1 MKKLYSL
8 LLLATALTAN
18 AQQVNGDFDSE
29 WDKCYPWVAG
39 SYITT
44 ERGVQPPGWRSS
56 NVNGMDNGTYAQS
69 DCVVEV
75 TPGYDGTG
83 KAVTIQNK
91 HILGAIWCPG
101 YLTLGTPWNTAE
113 TITAKNKDGGTW
125 GGKEFSYKPD
135 AIKFYY
141 KWNMTKAGKAS
152 FIGYLW
158 KGTFK
163 QENVPSETT
172 SKFNATKVT
181 MEDRDR
187 NVLNMK
193 TPQGG
198 NVTEKGS
205 LIASYEEYISASA
218 TDWTPKTIKFNY
230 ANTTEIPEK
239 INIIFASTEYFNST
253 VVKAENPLTIDDVTL
268 VYYKH
273 LSKLTINGS
282 TPFGFVSDDTADN
295 TNKVSIDAR
304 STKYTDGCV
313 KAEVAGVAAKKAT
326 SYNEETG
333 LFTITVTAGDGEQ
346 KVYEIQFADPNAP
359 EENVKTYT
367 NDLSVYVSGMTTE
380 PEKNSINLIESSGH
394 YSLELKNFI
403 LGGVQP
409 IGNIK
414 VTNLDVEGKVYS
426 TSQKI
431 QITKGDDPNF
441 EEEDWMGPDLG
452 EVPVNVVATVNGDQ
466 MVAQIT
472 IKDFPGIGDIDVT
485 FAPTVTIGANASV
498 STEAGVNNVI
508 VNRTF
513 AKGWNTVCLPF
524 DVAVASLQ
532 ATKAQE
538 FVSSN
543 GSSLTFNEVADGV
556 LKANVPYLVFFNN
569 EVSDP
574 FYYGGKV
581 EATNPTPVT
590 YNGFTFVGNYE
601 ASKSMEG
608 LYGVAS
614 EGDVQKIML
623 GTAGSTLPA
632 TCAYFTTKN
641 LNANGLRICFD
652 GGEVTGINQVN
663 GAQAQSAGAVYNLQG
678 IKVSNHGTNNLPAG
692 LYIMQGKKVI
702 VK

>member
-18 AQQVNGDFDSE
+18 AQQIPNGDFESGWE
-29 WDKCYPWVAG
+29 KCYPWVAG

-44 ERGVQPPGWRSS
+44 ERGVQPQGWRAS
-56 NVNGMDNGTYAQS
+56 NINGADGSYAKDKCVIESTGHNG
-69 DCVVEV
+69 V
-75 TPGYDGTG
+75 G
-83 KAVTIQNK
+83 KAVTIQNQK
-91 HILGAIWCPG
+91 VMGSNWCPG

-113 TITAKNKDGGTW
+113 TMLASNKDGGTW
-125 GGKEFSYKPD
+125 GGKAFTYKPD

-141 KWNMTKAGKAS
+141 KWNMTKPGEAS

-158 KGTFK
+158 NGTFK
-163 QENVPSETT
+163 QKEVPANTT
-172 SKFNATKVT
+172 LGVATKVT

-187 NVLNMK
+187 NVLDMP

-198 NVTEKGS
+198 DVTEKGT
-205 LIASYEEYISASA
+205 LIASYAEYISSSA
-218 TDWTPKTIKFNY
+218 TDWTSKTIKFKY
-230 ANTTEIPEK
+230 KNTAEVPEK
-239 INIIFASTEYFNST
+239 INIIFASTEYFKST
-253 VVKAENPLTIDDVTL
+253 VVKAENPLIIDDVTL

-282 TPFGFVSDDTADN
+282 TPSDFVGDETADN

-346 KVYEIQFADPNAP
+346 KVYEIQFADPNVP

-367 NDLSVYVSGMTTE
+367 NDLSVYVYGRTTE
-380 PEKNSINLIESSGH
+380 PEQNSINLIESSGH

-431 QITKGDDPNF
+431 LITKGDDPNF
-441 EEEDWMGPDLG
+441 EEDDWMGPDLG
-452 EVPVNVVATVNGDQ
+452 EVPVNVTATVNGDQ

-472 IKDFPGIGDIDVT
+472 IKDFPGVGDIDVT
-485 FAPTVTIGANASV
+485 FAPTVMIGANASV

-508 VNRTF
+508 LNRTF

-524 DVAVASLQ
+524 DVAVTSLP
-532 ATKAQE
+532 ATTKAQE

-543 GSSLTFNEVADGV
+543 GSSLTFHEVADGV
-556 LKANVPYLVFFNN
+556 LKANVPYLVFFSN

-581 EATNPTPVT
+581 EATNPTPVEH
-590 YNGFTFVGNYE
+590 NGFTFVGNYE
-601 ASKSMEG
+601 ASKSMQG

-623 GTAGSTLPA
+623 GTAASTLPA

-678 IKVSNHGTNNLPAG
+678 IKVSNRGTNNLPAG

>member
-18 AQQVNGDFDSE
+18 AQQIPNGDFESGWE
-29 WDKCYPWVAG
+29 KCYPWVAG

-44 ERGVQPPGWRSS
+44 ERGVQPQGWRAS
-56 NVNGMDNGTYAQS
+56 NINGADGNYAKDKCVIESTGHNG
-69 DCVVEV
+69 V
-75 TPGYDGTG
+75 G
-83 KAVTIQNK
+83 KAVTIQNQK
-91 HILGAIWCPG
+91 VMGLNWCPG

-113 TITAKNKDGGTW
+113 TVLASNKDGGTW
-125 GGKEFSYKPD
+125 GGKAFTYKPD

-141 KWNMTKAGKAS
+141 KWNMTKTGKAS

-158 KGTFK
+158 NGTFK
-163 QENVPSETT
+163 QKEVPANTTLET
-172 SKFNATKVT
+172 ATKVT

-187 NVLNMK
+187 NVLDMP

-198 NVTEKGS
+198 DVTEKGT
-205 LIASYEEYISASA
+205 LIASYEEYISSSA
-218 TDWTPKTIKFNY
+218 TDWTSKTIKFKY
-230 ANTTEIPEK
+230 KNTAEVPEK
-239 INIIFASTEYFNST
+239 INIIFASTEYFKST
-253 VVKAENPLTIDDVTL
+253 VVKAENPLIIDDVTL

-282 TPFGFVSDDTADN
+282 TPSDFVGDETADN

-346 KVYEIQFADPNAP
+346 KVYEIQFADPNVP

-367 NDLSVYVSGMTTE
+367 NDLSVYVYGRTTE
-380 PEKNSINLIESSGH
+380 PEQNSINLIESSGH

-403 LGGVQP
+403 LGGAQP

-414 VTNLDVEGKVYS
+414 VTNLDVEGKVYT

-431 QITKGDDPNF
+431 LITKGDDPNF
-441 EEEDWMGPDLG
+441 EEEDWMGPELG
-452 EVPVNVVATVNGDQ
+452 EVPVDVVATVNGDQ

-472 IKDFPGIGDIDVT
+472 IKNFPGVGNIDVT

-508 VNRTF
+508 LNRTF

-524 DVAVASLQ
+524 DVAVTSLP
-532 ATKAQE
+532 ATTKAQE

-543 GSSLTFNEVADGV
+543 GSSLTFHEVADGV
-556 LKANVPYLVFFNN
+556 LKANVPYLVFFSN

-581 EATNPTPVT
+581 EATNPTPVEH
-590 YNGFTFVGNYE
+590 NGFTFVGNYE
-601 ASKSMEG
+601 ASKSMQG

-623 GTAGSTLPA
+623 GTAASTLPA

>member
-18 AQQVNGDFDSE
+18 AQQIPNGDFESGWE
-29 WDKCYPWVAG
+29 KCYPWVAG

-44 ERGVQPPGWRSS
+44 ERGVQPQGWRAS
-56 NVNGMDNGTYAQS
+56 NINGADGSYAKDKCVIESTGHNG
-69 DCVVEV
+69 V
-75 TPGYDGTG
+75 G
-83 KAVTIQNK
+83 KAVTIQNQK
-91 HILGAIWCPG
+91 VMGSNWCPG

-113 TITAKNKDGGTW
+113 TMLASNKDGGTW
-125 GGKEFSYKPD
+125 GGKAFTYKPD

-141 KWNMTKAGKAS
+141 KWNMTKPGKAS

-158 KGTFK
+158 NGTFK
-163 QENVPSETT
+163 QKEVPANTT
-172 SKFNATKVT
+172 LGVATKVT

-187 NVLNMK
+187 NVLDMP

-198 NVTEKGS
+198 DVTEKGT
-205 LIASYEEYISASA
+205 LIASYEEYISSSA
-218 TDWTPKTIKFNY
+218 TDWTSKTIKFKY
-230 ANTTEIPEK
+230 KNTAEVPEK

-253 VVKAENPLTIDDVTL
+253 VVKAENPLIIDDVTL

-282 TPFGFVSDDTADN
+282 TPSDFVGDETADN

-346 KVYEIQFADPNAP
+346 KVYEIQFADPNVP

-367 NDLSVYVSGMTTE
+367 NDLSVYVYGRTTE
-380 PEKNSINLIESSGH
+380 PEQNSINLIESSGH

-431 QITKGDDPNF
+431 LITKGDDPNF
-441 EEEDWMGPDLG
+441 EEDDWMGPDLG
-452 EVPVNVVATVNGDQ
+452 EVPVNVTATVNGDQ

-472 IKDFPGIGDIDVT
+472 IKDFPGVGDIDVT
-485 FAPTVTIGANASV
+485 FAPTVKIGANASV

-508 VNRTF
+508 LNRTF

-524 DVAVASLQ
+524 DVAVTSLP
-532 ATKAQE
+532 ATTKAQE

-543 GSSLTFNEVADGV
+543 GSSLTFHEVADGV
-556 LKANVPYLVFFNN
+556 LKANVPYLVFFSN

-581 EATNPTPVT
+581 EATNPTPVEH
-590 YNGFTFVGNYE
+590 NGFTFVGNYE
-601 ASKSMEG
+601 ASKSMQG

-623 GTAGSTLPA
+623 GTAASTLPA

-641 LNANGLRICFD
+641 MNANGLRICFD

-678 IKVSNHGTNNLPAG
+678 IKVSNRGTNNLPAG